1 MSTDEAGRAD
11 AQMEAVVTA
20 QLPSGLY
27 HVQIGG
33 ERRVTAHAAGG
44 MERNFVRLLVG
55 DRVIVELTA
64 RDGTRGRII
73 RKT

>member
-1 MSTDEAGRAD
+1 MPGESRRVEG
-11 AQMEAVVTA
+11 VVTA

-27 HVQIGG
+27 HVQVEG
-33 ERRVTAHAAGG
+33 EYRVTAHPTGSL
-44 MERNFVRLLVG
+44 ERNFVRLLVG
-55 DRVIVELTA
+55 DRVVVELTA

>member
-1 MSTDEAGRAD
+1 MPDEARRVEGI
-11 AQMEAVVTA
+11 VTA

-27 HVQIGG
+27 QVQVEG
-33 ERRVTAHAAGG
+33 EHRVTAHPTGSA
-44 MERNFVRLLVG
+44 ERNFVRLLVG

-73 RKT
+73 RKMKI